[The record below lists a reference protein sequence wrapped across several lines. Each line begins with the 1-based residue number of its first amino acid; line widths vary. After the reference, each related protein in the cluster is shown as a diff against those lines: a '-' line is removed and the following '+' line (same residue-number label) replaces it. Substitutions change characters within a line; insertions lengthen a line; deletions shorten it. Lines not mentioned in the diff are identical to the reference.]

1 MLQVLES
8 EVARV
13 DSHMRAHVHANVRRV
28 LSRVYECGPRS
39 PPSDDYMDGG
49 STGANGGSGGGGAA
63 AAGAAPSSSGS
74 SSSAT
79 SSLSSVPEALRQ
91 PHARAASLDERVAKL
106 VQAATNERN
115 LCQMS
120 PTWHPWF

>member
-49 STGANGGSGGGGAA
+49 SSGGDGVGAA

-74 SSSAT
+74 SPSAT

>member
-49 STGANGGSGGGGAA
+49 SSGGDGVGAA

-74 SSSAT
+74 SPSAT

-120 PTWHPWF
+120 PTWHAWF